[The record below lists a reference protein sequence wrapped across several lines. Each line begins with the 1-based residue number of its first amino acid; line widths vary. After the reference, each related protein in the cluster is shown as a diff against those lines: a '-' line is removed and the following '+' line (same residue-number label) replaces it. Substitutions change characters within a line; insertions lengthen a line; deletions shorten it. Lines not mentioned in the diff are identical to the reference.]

1 MKELLA
7 TLVFI
12 LTSLLDGCRNE
23 LIVRTISPPSDTKW
37 VNVEVKNPS
46 PWTRPSPLDVRY
58 ISTSCKYRYIDM
70 SDGSHREEPG
80 ASEISIPLQQ
90 QGKSDIWRGRVA
102 MDGGS
107 FCDWK
112 LSQFRMSIEYIDAT
126 HLGSDL
132 LPGSGG
138 VVIVAFDDLASQ
150 NGPFKS
156 ILGNVNLTPKY
167 YPLITEW
174 HIVQRKKT
182 LSLLGGAD
190 VIYVRA
196 YNPQKIS
203 FSPMLD
209 EKKLTRFVEPEK
221 KTEGVHSKII
231 YPDGSMAPYET
242 LLPDFNKVDKMKI
255 PEYGQ

>member
-37 VNVEVKNPS
+37 VEVEVKNPS

-107 FCDWK
+107 FCNWK
-112 LSQFRMSIEYIDAT
+112 LSAFKLSIAYTDAT
-126 HLGSDL
+126 HLGKNL
-132 LPGSGG
+132 VPGTG
-138 VVIVAFDDLASQ
+138 VGVKFAFDDLASQ
-150 NGPFKS
+150 NGQFDTVS
-156 ILGNVNLTPKY
+156 SSVNLSPKY
-167 YPLITEW
+167 YPLI
-174 HIVQRKKT
+174 KT
-182 LSLLGGAD
+182 NKRISLMDTLNLFGEKD
-190 VIYVRA
+190 YL
-196 YNPQKIS
+196 QKN
-203 FSPMLD
+203 
-209 EKKLTRFVEPEK
+209 KL
-221 KTEGVHSKII
+221 
-231 YPDGSMAPYET
+231 A
-242 LLPDFNKVDKMKI
+242 
-255 PEYGQ
+255 GQ